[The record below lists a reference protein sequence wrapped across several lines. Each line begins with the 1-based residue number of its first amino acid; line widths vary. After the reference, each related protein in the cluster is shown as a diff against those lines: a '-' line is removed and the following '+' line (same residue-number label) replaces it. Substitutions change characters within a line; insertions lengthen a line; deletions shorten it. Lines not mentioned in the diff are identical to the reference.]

1 VNEPRVTPS
10 VAASH
15 LAAGLELL
23 NQRKLSQAARQSVQ
37 GLQANPEYAEAHY
50 KLGLLRLQWGD
61 LNAAIGSFREALRT
75 KPRYAPA
82 QLCLANAFTQLA
94 RANQRYVDEAI
105 LAYRRAVSLD
115 PRQRLS
121 WYSACK
127 KGSTGMSRPT
137 FASTKPRR

>member
-1 VNEPRVTPS
+1 MNREPRRVSQPRIWQPGSNCSTRRNLPRPQGN
-10 VAASH
+10 
-15 LAAGLELL
+15 LFRRYRPTL
-23 NQRKLSQAARQSVQ
+23 NMPRRTTSW
-37 GLQANPEYAEAHY
+37 
-50 KLGLLRLQWGD
+50 GLLRLQWRD
-61 LNAAIGSFREALRT
+61 LDVVIGSFREALRI

-105 LAYRRAVSLD
+105 LAYRRAVSLV

-127 KGSTGMSRPT
+127 KGSKGMSRPT